1 LTRDGLV
8 DNGLIDPA
16 KKNRQSRSVNL
27 GHGNFLIT
35 TGFSGFSQ
43 GLSGASAIIP

>member
-35 TGFSGFSQ
+35 TGFSQ
-43 GLSGASAIIP
+43 GLSGASAIIR